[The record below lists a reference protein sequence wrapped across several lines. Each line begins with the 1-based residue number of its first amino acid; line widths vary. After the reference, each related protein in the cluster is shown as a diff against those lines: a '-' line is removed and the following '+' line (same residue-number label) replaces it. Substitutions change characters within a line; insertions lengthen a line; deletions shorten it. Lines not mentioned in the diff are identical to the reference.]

1 MSKKVEKK
9 DNVSKAITKKELES
23 ITINQTGVQKI
34 LLDLGSLEA
43 QKSEVIKEYEKYSVT
58 LEQIKTKL
66 LWVQGERKRPG
77 AVEKT
82 MKTIKHV
89 VTCVNRCKMQ

>member
-9 DNVSKAITKKELES
+9 ENVSKAITKKELES

-66 LWVQGERKRPG
+66 E
-77 AVEKT
+77 EKYGQ
-82 MKTIKHV
+82 
-89 VTCVNRCKMQ
+89 VNINLRDGTYTEIEKKEEVK

>member
-1 MSKKVEKK
+1 MSKKVKTLPKVEEI
-9 DNVSKAITKKELES
+9 SKAISKKELES

-58 LEQIKTKL
+58 LNQIKTDLEDKYGQVNINL
-66 LWVQGERKRPG
+66 RDGTYTPI
-77 AVEKT
+77 EK
-82 MKTIKHV
+82 KEEEEK
-89 VTCVNRCKMQ
+89 

>member
-66 LWVQGERKRPG
+66 E
-77 AVEKT
+77 EKYGQ
-82 MKTIKHV
+82 
-89 VTCVNRCKMQ
+89 VNINLRDGTYTEIEKKEEVK

>member
-9 DNVSKAITKKELES
+9 VEKISKAITKKELES

-58 LEQIKTKL
+58 LEQIKAEL
-66 LWVQGERKRPG
+66 E
-77 AVEKT
+77 EKYGQ
-82 MKTIKHV
+82 
-89 VTCVNRCKMQ
+89 VNINLRDGTYTDIEKKEEVK

>member
-1 MSKKVEKK
+1 MSKKVKTLSKET
-9 DNVSKAITKKELES
+9 SKAITKKELES

-58 LEQIKTKL
+58 LNQIKAELEDKYGQVNINLRDGTFT
-66 LWVQGERKRPG
+66 PI
-77 AVEKT
+77 EK
-82 MKTIKHV
+82 KEEEVK
-89 VTCVNRCKMQ
+89 

>member
-1 MSKKVEKK
+1 MSKKAKTLSKET
-9 DNVSKAITKKELES
+9 SKAITKKELES

-58 LEQIKTKL
+58 LNQIKAELEDKYGQVNINLRDGTFT
-66 LWVQGERKRPG
+66 PI
-77 AVEKT
+77 EK
-82 MKTIKHV
+82 KEEEVK
-89 VTCVNRCKMQ
+89 